1 MLSTI
6 FLYVLINYRKHGTF
20 RPSLAKL
27 VASNSPD
34 EVKTATQNAFSG
46 ENESKYPR
54 DSLNHLTK
62 LKGVGPATASLV
74 LSCYDPQKVPFASDE
89 LFRWLHWDGKNSSG
103 KTDGIKQVGKGWSR
117 QIGYTQKEYTEMC
130 ARNAR
135 VRQRLEQ
142 EGKVV
147 SSLEMEK
154 VAYVLGK
161 EKVDLDE
168 EDEPSKLDD
177 RKVSLATKEIPNEV
191 KASKLKPESKRAAE
205 PADIEAPKRSKRV
218 KKS

>member
-1 MLSTI
+1 MAL
-6 FLYVLINYRKHGTF
+6 RKHGTF

-27 VASNSPD
+27 VASNSAD
-34 EVKTATQNAFSG
+34 DIKTATENAFAV
-46 ENESKYPR
+46 EDIPNHTR

-74 LSCYDPQKVPFASDE
+74 LSCYDPQNLPFASDE

-117 QIGYTQKEYTEMC
+117 QIGYTPKEYTEMC

-135 VRQRLEQ
+135 VRQRLEK
-142 EGKVV
+142 EGRVV
-147 SSLEMEK
+147 SSLEMEQ

-161 EKVDLDE
+161 EQADINAADQGTEVDEPKSPQNKRRKPAGE
-168 EDEPSKLDD
+168 ED
-177 RKVSLATKEIPNEV
+177 NEAETPPH
-191 KASKLKPESKRAAE
+191 KESKVKRTPEFTSRGDASR
-205 PADIEAPKRSKRV
+205 RSKRV
-218 KKS
+218 KK